1 MSRDGLIMRR
11 QNCLGYWTNHSF
23 TGEMLHI
30 DLIEKAVTYLNQSAL
45 YGFLYGDEGVKY
57 RIKATMLTR
66 FGKYNDKKIGPE
78 PDHRCFG
85 VCVPQK
91 FLAA

>member
-30 DLIEKAVTYLNQSAL
+30 DLIEKAVTYLKQSAL
-45 YGFLYGDEGVKY
+45 YGFYMVM
-57 RIKATMLTR
+57 KA
-66 FGKYNDKKIGPE
+66 
-78 PDHRCFG
+78 
-85 VCVPQK
+85 
-91 FLAA
+91 